1 LSPRFQEAIAR
12 FAAENAKDPQSELVA
27 GDRVP
32 RELLYSRRLAD
43 WVLKLEPNA
52 SEPLQLAA
60 HCQHIRRWE
69 IPRSDFPADKVGYH
83 RWRTKLKAFHAG
95 IAGKILRECGYDDAM
110 IARVQELNQ
119 KTKFPADSDSR
130 TLEDALCL
138 VFLEFQLDEFAQRTE
153 RDKVVNALRKSW
165 GKMTEQGRQA
175 ALALSLSEYAGGL
188 VTEALRP
195 V

>member
-12 FAAENAKDPQSELVA
+12 FEAENAKDPHSELVG

-32 RELLYSRRLAD
+32 RELLYGRRLAA
-43 WVLKLEPNA
+43 WVLKLEPDA
-52 SEPLQLAA
+52 SEALQLAS

-69 IPRSDFPADKVGYH
+69 IPRSDFPADKAGYH
-83 RWRTKLKAFHAG
+83 RWRTKLKAFHAE
-95 IAGKILRECGYDDAM
+95 IAEKILRECSYDEAT
-110 IARVQELNQ
+110 IIHVRELNQ
-119 KTKFPADSDSR
+119 KTKFPADAGSR

-175 ALALSLSEYAGGL
+175 ALALPLSEYALGFL
-188 VTEALRP
+188 TEALRRG
-195 V
+195 